1 MGTPNHSSDDTT
13 FLIVLV
19 TFAVVILL
27 GLPFCMWIYLDT
39 LEQRIMIEA
48 TVKKV
53 EKLRKEIVEER
64 KPSLIKGAEE

>member
-1 MGTPNHSSDDTT
+1 MGTSNHSSDDTT

-53 EKLRKEIVEER
+53 EKIRKEIVEER
-64 KPSLIKGAEE
+64 TGKGKENE

>member
-1 MGTPNHSSDDTT
+1 MGTSNHSSDDAT

-27 GLPFCMWIYLDT
+27 GLPFCLWIYLDT

-53 EKLRKEIVEER
+53 EKIRKEIVEER